1 MKPDTIKNIIMIIL
15 LIVGLVCLM
24 KAKISFQ
31 QRQMTTP
38 DNAWSPE
45 EQKLRKI
52 GYAIMIVDVIIAGF
66 IKV

>member
-31 QRQMTTP
+31 QRQMTAP
-38 DNAWSPE
+38 DNAWSPQ